1 MLEKIQKNII
11 EAKDFIT
18 DRTKNLKMSF
28 SVALKL
34 GLLMPGV
41 FAASEIA
48 NAQNSNETLFKAI
61 RANEN
66 NINEINFDQERE
78 KDTKPAFVLAG
89 ESELINFLQNSE
101 NQDSIYNKTET
112 KGIDDFAA
120 MNVGTLLLNSFK
132 RENFYW
138 LANNPRTVEQITE
151 QHDLE
156 WNSGAFDRNT
166 VTKPEFR
173 NGDYYV
179 VFSKVGTDYKASI
192 FDVKQGLIDVVKV
205 PDVGDEKFS
214 EEMEELAEVIGNKI
228 STLK

>member
-34 GLLMPGV
+34 GLLVPGV

-101 NQDSIYNKTET
+101 NQDSIYNKTQ
-112 KGIDDFAA
+112 GIDDAA
-120 MNVGTLLLNSFK
+120 AGVVGTLILNSSK
-132 RENFYW
+132 TEDFYW
-138 LANNPRTVEQITE
+138 LANNPSDFTQIMKQRDVEE
-151 QHDLE
+151 
-156 WNSGAFDRNT
+156 NSGLFDKSTIVKAELN
-166 VTKPEFR
+166 
-173 NGDYYV
+173 NADYYV
-179 VFSKVGTDYKASI
+179 VLSKTDTEYKASI
-192 FDVKQGLIDVVKV
+192 FDVKQGLIDVIKV
-205 PDVGDEKFS
+205 ADNPSLKFT
-214 EEMEELAEVIGNKI
+214 EEMSELAEVVGNRI